1 MAVIDAYTDALVAAG
16 KKGNPGNIMPGQVFG
31 FAGTF
36 EIAAA
41 DSDGSKYRIARI
53 GANMIPMSLS
63 VMADDAIDV
72 TTVDVGLYLAGAGGA
87 VVDADC
93 FADAID
99 IDTDT
104 VDTADLASNALFSL
118 PIDDIGKK
126 CWEITAVKAAGSYT
140 DANHPSEF
148 DIVITA
154 KSEPGAAATVS
165 YRGLFLQ
172 G

>member
-1 MAVIDAYTDALVAAG
+1 MAVINDYVDAEILAG
-16 KKGNPGNIMPGQVFG
+16 KKANPANIMPGQIFG
-31 FAGTF
+31 IAGTF

-41 DSDGSKYRIARI
+41 DDDGSVYRIARLSS
-53 GANMIPMSLS
+53 NMIPYELC

-87 VVDADC
+87 VVDLDC

-99 IDTDT
+99 IDTDS
-104 VDTADLASNALFSL
+104 VDSADLACNAMYSL

-126 CWEITAVKAAGSYT
+126 LWEITAVKAAGSYT
-140 DANHPSEF
+140 DAVHPSEF
-148 DIVITA
+148 DLAITA
-154 KSEPGAAATVS
+154 KSNPGAAATVS
-165 YRGLFLQ
+165 FRGLFLQ